1 MLDAVISI
9 GIVINMKGNCSKQVV
24 MIAQGKNGEVSSILP
39 SLLGLAR
46 LGVYESLSD
55 R

>member
-9 GIVINMKGNCSKQVV
+9 GIVINMKGKGSKQVV
-24 MIAQGKNGEVSSILP
+24 MIAQGKNGKDSSILP
-39 SLLGLAR
+39 SLFGLAR
-46 LGVYESLSD
+46 HGVYGGLSD